1 MPRVAPVK
9 PGNSF
14 YKAQDSLLN
23 IWYSQWRFTH
33 LDSSSFYL
41 NKIYI
46 CSGWLAGSLWIGLP
60 NSVPG
65 GTDFIAWH
73 EPWRVG
79 SHCRNCQK
87 LEIRSSMAT
96 CLSLHWQPTVE
107 TCGHS
112 FWLPCWNGS
121 ARGACRRNQSLL
133 PSQFLENFRPKI
145 FGCATF
151 LSYLQRDLS

>member
-23 IWYSQWRFTH
+23 IRYWQQWVTH
-33 LDSSSFYL
+33 LDSSSFCL

-46 CSGWLAGSLWIGLP
+46 CSGRLADCLCIGLP
-60 NSVPG
+60 NSEPG
-65 GTDFIAWH
+65 GADFIAWH

-121 ARGACRRNQSLL
+121 AHGACRRNQNLL
-133 PSQFLENFRPKI
+133 PSQSLENFRPKF
-145 FGCATF
+145 FGRATC
-151 LSYLQRDLS
+151 L